1 MGSQS
6 SRNYASVVFPEL
18 CMLDETL
25 AIFDIYARMD
35 KLRLYSTGG
44 CSFLRYDGVEHK
56 LTVNRSVSGQFLEQE
71 ISLGPMD
78 VFLVTTGHLSGDV
91 ETELQEK
98 IGTRR
103 VGDSSTIASIME
115 SSVSASSPRYWGI
128 RRRGSGATIAALN
141 QLTDRERDVIVQLL
155 QGSTMKQI
163 SSELG
168 ISIQTTAKHR
178 VRILEKLSV
187 KNDVQLL
194 LRVFPVLDNHG
205 RLPRKF

>member
-1 MGSQS
+1 MDRHYSDSSNAKAIEQRLLQSVPTPSTKELIYIGNWFHGSSLEWLPTSQSHTVLVLSDHDESVFTSLVCRSYVRHTLMGSQS

-78 VFLVTTGHLSGDV
+78 VS
-91 ETELQEK
+91 
-98 IGTRR
+98 
-103 VGDSSTIASIME
+103 
-115 SSVSASSPRYWGI
+115 W
-128 RRRGSGATIAALN
+128 
-141 QLTDRERDVIVQLL
+141 
-155 QGSTMKQI
+155 
-163 SSELG
+163 
-168 ISIQTTAKHR
+168 
-178 VRILEKLSV
+178 
-187 KNDVQLL
+187 
-194 LRVFPVLDNHG
+194 
-205 RLPRKF
+205 